1 MVSPT
6 IRPLA
11 LFGFCL
17 TPALLL
23 GWLTLAPVLG
33 LSQEPAPAPD
43 EVVNQDPPSDF
54 PQLKLTQVAKGLTQ
68 PLYGK
73 AAPGQP
79 DRLYLLEKAGVIKI
93 LELGGPR
100 VRVREQPFLDISEK
114 VSIRSERGLLGLDF
128 ARDYVTSGIF
138 YIHYNNLDG
147 DTILARMT
155 VDASDRLRANPESEE
170 ILLQEKQPWANHDG
184 GELCFGPDGMLY
196 LGLGDGG
203 AANDPQ
209 NNGQKPES
217 LLGKILRV
225 DVSGGVGSPYRVPE
239 DNPFVGSDSFRPE
252 VWAWGL
258 RNPWRFSFDRATG
271 DLWIGDVGQNK
282 WEEINFAPAS
292 SKGGENYGWRI
303 REAAHPF
310 NDKDP
315 KPKVPLIDP
324 IFEYRQ
330 GGPLNA
336 RSVTGGYVY
345 RGNKMP
351 GLQGWYIFGDYVSGQ
366 IWGLKQEGGELIGQ
380 VDLTPMLAGESGKG
394 AVPGLASFAE
404 DGAGEIYVMSLSQG
418 TVFRIDP
425 AL

>member
-23 GWLTLAPVLG
+23 GSITLTPP
-33 LSQEPAPAPD
+33 LSPLQEPAPD
-43 EVVNQDPPSDF
+43 EIVSQEVPSDF
-54 PQLKLTQVAKGLTQ
+54 PTLKLTKMADGMKQ

-79 DRLYLLEKAGVIKI
+79 ERLYLLEKAGVIKV
-93 LELGGPR
+93 LEVGGPR
-100 VRVREQPFLDISEK
+100 VRLREQPFLDISAK
-114 VSIRSERGLLGLDF
+114 VSTRSERGLLGLDF
-128 ARDYVTSGIF
+128 PADYVTSGIF
-138 YIHYNNLDG
+138 YIHYNNLEG

-155 VDASDRLRANPESEE
+155 VDPKDRLRANPESEE

-203 AANDPQ
+203 AANDPK
-209 NNGQKPES
+209 NNGQRPES
-217 LLGKILRV
+217 VLGKIIRV
-225 DVSGGVGSPYRVPE
+225 DVSGGVGSPYKIPE
-239 DNPFVGSDSFRPE
+239 DNPFVGDDAFRPE

-258 RNPWRFSFDRATG
+258 RNPWRFSFDRETG

-310 NDKDP
+310 NDDDP

-345 RGNKMP
+345 RGSKIP
-351 GLQGWYIFGDYVSGQ
+351 SLKGWYIFGDYVSGQ
-366 IWGLKQEGGELIGQ
+366 IWGLKQEGGELVGQ
-380 VDLTPMLAGESGKG
+380 VDLTPMLASGSGKG

-404 DGAGEIYVMSLSQG
+404 DAAGELYVMSLSQG
-418 TVFRIDP
+418 TVFRID
-425 AL
+425 ADK

>member
-17 TPALLL
+17 TPALF
-23 GWLTLAPVLG
+23 LAPALSLG
-33 LSQEPAPAPD
+33 QEPAPD
-43 EVVNQDPPSDF
+43 EIVSQELPADF
-54 PQLKLTQVAKGLTQ
+54 PKLKLTQVADGLTQ

-79 DRLYLLEKAGVIKI
+79 ERLYLLEKAGVIKV

-100 VRVREQPFLDISEK
+100 VRLREQPFLDISAK
-114 VSIRSERGLLGLDF
+114 VSTRSERGLLGLDF
-128 ARDYVTSGIF
+128 PADYVTSGIF
-138 YIHYNNLDG
+138 YIHYNNLEG

-155 VDASDRLRANPESEE
+155 VDPKDRLRANPESEE

-209 NNGQKPES
+209 NNGQRPES
-217 LLGKILRV
+217 VLGKIIRL
-225 DVSGGVGSPYRVPE
+225 DVSGGVGSPYKVPE
-239 DNPFVGSDSFRPE
+239 DNPFVGDDSFRPE

-258 RNPWRFSFDRATG
+258 RNPWRFSFDRETG

-282 WEEINFAPAS
+282 WEEVNFAPAS

-310 NDKDP
+310 NNDDP
-315 KPKVPLIDP
+315 KPEVPLIDP

-345 RGNKMP
+345 RGSKIP
-351 GLQGWYIFGDYVSGQ
+351 GLRGWYVFGDYVSGQ
-366 IWGLKQEGGELIGQ
+366 IWGLQQEGGELVGQ
-380 VDLTPMLAGESGKG
+380 VDLTPMLAGEAGKG

-404 DGAGEIYVMSLSQG
+404 DASGELYVMSLSEG
-418 TVFRIDP
+418 TVFRID
-425 AL
+425 ADK

>member
-17 TPALLL
+17 TPALFL
-23 GWLTLAPVLG
+23 GGLSLAPALSLG
-33 LSQEPAPAPD
+33 QEPAPD
-43 EVVNQDPPSDF
+43 EIVSQELPADF
-54 PQLKLTQVAKGLTQ
+54 PKLKLTQVADGLTQ

-79 DRLYLLEKAGVIKI
+79 ERLYLLEKAGVIKV

-100 VRVREQPFLDISEK
+100 VRLREQPFLDISAK
-114 VSIRSERGLLGLDF
+114 VSTRSERGLLGLDF
-128 ARDYVTSGIF
+128 PADYVTSGIF
-138 YIHYNNLDG
+138 YIHYNNLEG

-155 VDASDRLRANPESEE
+155 VDPKDRLRANPESEE

-209 NNGQKPES
+209 NNGQRPES
-217 LLGKILRV
+217 VLGKIIRL
-225 DVSGGVGSPYRVPE
+225 DVSGGVGSPYKVPE
-239 DNPFVGSDSFRPE
+239 DNPFVGDDSFRPE

-258 RNPWRFSFDRATG
+258 RNPWRFSFDRETG

-282 WEEINFAPAS
+282 WEEVNFAPAS

-310 NDKDP
+310 NDEDP
-315 KPKVPLIDP
+315 KPDVPLIDP

-345 RGNKMP
+345 RGSKIPSLN
-351 GLQGWYIFGDYVSGQ
+351 GWYVFGDYVSGQ
-366 IWGLKQEGGELIGQ
+366 IWGLKQEGGELVGQ
-380 VDLTPMLAGESGKG
+380 VDLTPMLAGEAGKG

-404 DGAGEIYVMSLSQG
+404 DAAGELYVMSLSAG
-418 TVFRIDP
+418 TVFRID
-425 AL
+425 ADK